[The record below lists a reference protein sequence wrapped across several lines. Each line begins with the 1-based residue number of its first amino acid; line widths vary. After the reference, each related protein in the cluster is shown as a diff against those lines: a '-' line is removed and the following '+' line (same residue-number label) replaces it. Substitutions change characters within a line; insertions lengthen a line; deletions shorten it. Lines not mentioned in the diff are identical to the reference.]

1 MQRPFVC
8 LSVLL
13 VLFGCTLSLVAQQA
27 ASASGRQGQINAPV
41 DPNEIFCTSGTAC
54 KTGFVPVFAT
64 AGGNAT
70 ITSSIVTQSGSTLK
84 VSGSQTVT
92 GNISSSGTVTATNGL
107 TTGGS
112 ITATGSINSSAGVAT
127 PTLTTNTLVGGVNST
142 MTGNGNGVG
151 AIQGSATA
159 TGAAGF
165 TFGVIGQ
172 SASDQGRGV
181 FGLATGATGVGVIGE
196 TNSTGIGVVGKSL
209 TPQGLAFAA
218 TGNAQQDRG
227 SGGWVKAMVF
237 VNTSQPPYSI
247 QRCFNSSLIGSAATT
262 PPCGFNL
269 IETGEGVFNLDFGFE
284 IDDRFVSA
292 NVWGA
297 EFAVASIIPVDPHT
311 FQVVWYNIPR
321 QQIGVGEYY
330 WLVVY

>member
-1 MQRPFVC
+1 MRTRHTIA
-8 LSVLL
+8 LSLALL
-13 VLFGCTLSLVAQQA
+13 LTACALPLFGQSTAGDHGKAQ
-27 ASASGRQGQINAPV
+27 PV
-41 DPNEIFCTSGTAC
+41 DPNEIFCSSGTAC
-54 KTGFVPVFAT
+54 KTAFVPVFAT
-64 AGGNAT
+64 TGGNAT
-70 ITSSIVTQSGSTLK
+70 ITSSIMSQSGSTLK
-84 VSGSQTVT
+84 ISGTETVT
-92 GNISSSGTVTATNGL
+92 GNLSSSGTITATSGL
-107 TTGGS
+107 ATGGN
-112 ITATGSINSSAGVAT
+112 ITATGTITSGAVVA
-127 PTLTTNTLVGGVNST
+127 PTLTTNTSVGGVNST
-142 MTGNGNGVG
+142 MTGNANGFG

-218 TGNAQQDRG
+218 TGNAQQDRA

-237 VNTSQPPYSI
+237 VNTAQPPYTI
-247 QRCFNSSLIGSAATT
+247 QRCFNSTLIGSAATT

-269 IETGEGVFNLDFGFE
+269 LETGEGVFNLDFGFE

-297 EFAVASIIPVDPHT
+297 TFAVPSIIPVDTHT
-311 FQVVWYNIPR
+311 FQVVWYDVQR
-321 QQIGVGEYY
+321 QQIGAGEYY
-330 WLVVY
+330 WMLVY